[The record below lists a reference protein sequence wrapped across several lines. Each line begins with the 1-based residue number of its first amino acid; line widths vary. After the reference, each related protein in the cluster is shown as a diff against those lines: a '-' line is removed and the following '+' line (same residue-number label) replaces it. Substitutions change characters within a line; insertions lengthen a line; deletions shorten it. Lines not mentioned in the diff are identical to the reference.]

1 MKSKLKMRLLFIVFL
16 YTCCIHICLCQTDTP
31 IAVNN
36 SDEQDDGIYK
46 STVESVRVTTLKTMT
61 NCSLVLKFPDVRN
74 KIATLAN
81 VGNKL
86 VKFNLEIVGDRGLL
100 NDTYPGSI
108 YNPHLWVISTSLTG
122 NAMLMLKEYFDAM
135 SLNTLGHGV
144 ASVSLTLIQDPE
156 DCLNDAQVE
165 DIENIIRLQFLNN
178 FGAEENE
185 LPEEAVICN
194 SHIVEAGETV
204 GRLVYICCNKELQ
217 NDLQCSELK
226 ESVWFQILFISI
238 TVLQVLIILYSPSML
253 PDSVYKART
262 VFQKYVFETEPGK
275 LLKLNVKKVAG
286 NVDNGFIKTRKHSFT
301 HLTSFNA
308 HLKDLLPGKVY
319 TLYVKAVDISVR
331 GSKIIPEGSAPVS
344 VLHFIRNF
352 FVRCKLRSEIASVGD
367 CCTQDMCIMLPWK
380 HAVPWYRCLG
390 FVMTAV
396 VAAVCASPWLL
407 RIWFYNAHEKEAIL
421 HQADV
426 LESRNFT
433 IPYTG
438 NMLSYLSPSHTIY
451 LGIYFLF
458 SIEIVLYTCMPNS
471 IKRKLKFTVRK
482 CLRDMRDTPKQDA
495 CGLFAANML
504 LPLKK
509 CGVIGC
515 VFLPVWLI
523 LLPLSLCLLALQIL
537 PIVNLSVRLLVNLL
551 YYSIKIIHP
560 DICNTCQKP
569 SQGKVKMWIK
579 IQLSSIV
586 IVNNE
591 EANNRSNQ
599 IVQAVSLIMSFVS
612 MWLLLFIVIDCIAF
626 YVECTVYALV
636 GFILN
641 PRDTM
646 KYVSL
651 ILLIAVYGNDCFS
664 GVHSKYAAYSSAINA
679 EVQSMVGDRVMEVAS
694 QSAKEQEN
702 TAFRVPA
709 KTAVCERMHLVAG
722 SEKFLKWRIPRLTLF
737 LDKAD
742 IPYIP
747 TSFLLEMGKLNHYLC
762 PGVIYQL
769 YLRALLDFS
778 FILIFL
784 MFVFIVIFA
793 FGQAQDISSGGQT
806 IAALGSGFLPLV
818 LRKFLFQSQAGSGVD
833 KSNLKWKNMFANAV
847 QNYADRWNFEDI
859 YVTHTEE
866 TDVNPKAEGTC
877 HEISETAMT
886 DFQYNGDDNAA
897 KEASISLLTLEEC
910 TDGVNI
916 DLIVEEHK
924 GKGALIFYV
933 PNHSAEHVTN
943 VANNR
948 KPDDVT
954 IV

>member
-1 MKSKLKMRLLFIVFL
+1 MKSKLKMRLILIVLL
-16 YTCCIHICLCQTDTP
+16 YTCCHTCICQADTP

-36 SDEQDDGIYK
+36 SDARQDDGLYE
-46 STVESVRVTTLKTMT
+46 SSVESVSGTTLKAIT
-61 NCSLVLKFPDVRN
+61 NCSLVPKFPDVRN

-81 VGNKL
+81 AGNKL
-86 VKFNLEIVGDRGLL
+86 VKINLEVVGDNGPL

-108 YNPHLWVISTSLTG
+108 YNSHQWVISTSLTG

-135 SLNTLGHGV
+135 SLKTLGHGV
-144 ASVSLTLIQDPE
+144 ASVSLTLIQIPE
-156 DCLNDAQVE
+156 DCLEDAVAE
-165 DIENIIRLQFLNN
+165 DIENSVRLQFLNN
-178 FGAEENE
+178 FDVEEND
-185 LPEEAVICN
+185 LPDEAVICN
-194 SHIVEAGETV
+194 SHIVKVGESD
-204 GRLVYICCNKELQ
+204 GKLVYICCNKMLQ
-217 NDLQCSELK
+217 NELQCSELK
-226 ESVWFQILFISI
+226 ESVWFRLLFILI
-238 TVLQVLIILYSPSML
+238 TVLQVLIILYSPFLL
-253 PDSVYKART
+253 PDSIYKAKT
-262 VFQKYVFETEPGK
+262 VFQKYVFETEPGTF
-275 LLKLNVKKVAG
+275 LKLNVKKIVD
-286 NVDNGFIKTRKHSFT
+286 NVDSGFIKTRKHSFT
-301 HLTSFNA
+301 HLTSFKA
-308 HLKDLLPGKVY
+308 HLKDLFPGRVY

-331 GSKIIPEGSAPVS
+331 GSKIIPEGNAPVGI
-344 VLHFIRNF
+344 LQFISNF
-352 FVRCKLRSEIASVGD
+352 FVRCKLRFEIASVGD
-367 CCTQDMCIMLPWK
+367 CCTQDICIMLPWK
-380 HAVPWYRCLG
+380 LVIPWYRCLG
-390 FVMTAV
+390 FVMTTV
-396 VAAVCASPWLL
+396 IAAVCASPWLL
-407 RIWFYNAHEKEAIL
+407 RIWFYNAHEKEVIL
-421 HQADV
+421 HQQDV
-426 LESRNFT
+426 LERRNFT

-438 NMLSYLSPSHTIY
+438 NMLSYMSPSHSFY

-509 CGVIGC
+509 FGVLGC
-515 VFLPVWLI
+515 VLLPVWLLI
-523 LLPLSLCLLALQIL
+523 LPLSLCLLALQIL

-551 YYSIKIIHP
+551 YYSAKIIHP

-569 SQGKVKMWIK
+569 SQGKLKMWIK
-579 IQLSSIV
+579 NKLSSIV

-591 EANNRSNQ
+591 EENNRRNQ
-599 IVQAVSLIMSFVS
+599 IIHAVSLIMSFVS

-626 YVECTVYALV
+626 YVECAVYAVV

-664 GVHSKYAAYSSAINA
+664 EVHRKYAAYSSAINA
-679 EVQSMVGDRVMEVAS
+679 EVQIMVGDRVMEVAS
-694 QSAKEQEN
+694 KTAKEQEN

-709 KTAVCERMHLVAG
+709 KTAVSERMHLVAG
-722 SEKFLKWRIPRLTLF
+722 SERFLKWRIPRLSLF

-742 IPYIP
+742 VPYIP
-747 TSFLLEMGKLNHYLC
+747 KSFLFEMGKLNHYLC

-793 FGQAQDISSGGQT
+793 FGQAQDISQGGQT

-818 LRKFLFQSQAGSGVD
+818 MRKFLFQSHAGFGVD
-833 KSNLKWKNMFANAV
+833 KSNLKWKNMFTNAV

-866 TDVNPKAEGTC
+866 TDVTPKATGTVR
-877 HEISETAMT
+877 EISETART
-886 DFQYNGDDNAA
+886 EFQYSTDDNAA
-897 KEASISLLTLEEC
+897 NEASIHLLSLQEC
-910 TDGVNI
+910 THDGNI
-916 DLIVEEHK
+916 DLIVEEHV
-924 GKGALIFYV
+924 GKKALIFYV
-933 PNHSAEHVTN
+933 PNPSGVHVTSA
-943 VANNR
+943 ANNT
-948 KPDDVT
+948 DDVT